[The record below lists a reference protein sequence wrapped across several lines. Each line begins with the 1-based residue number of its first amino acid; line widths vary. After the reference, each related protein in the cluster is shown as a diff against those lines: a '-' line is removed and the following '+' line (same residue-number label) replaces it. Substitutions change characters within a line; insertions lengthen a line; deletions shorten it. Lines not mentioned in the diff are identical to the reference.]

1 MTEYT
6 DQERQTLRTAAF
18 GAIYLVSSAEP
29 GFIDMVKESLAG
41 SKALAN
47 SSPELRDLLKAGGLP
62 QIPKGS
68 PGEIESNI
76 LSALTQSTSILQ
88 AKGGPELD
96 GFRQAVTTAMDQVAS
111 AAGDTS
117 PKEVAE
123 MGKVKQALGVA
134 QGS

>member
-41 SKALAN
+41 SKALAS
-47 SSPELRDLLKAGGLP
+47 SSPELRDLLKAGGVP

-68 PGEIESNI
+68 PGEVESNI
-76 LSALTQSTSILQ
+76 LNALSQSTSILQ

-96 GFRQAVTTAMDQVAS
+96 GFRRAVTTAMDQVAS

-117 PKEVAE
+117 PKEAAE
-123 MGKVKQALGVA
+123 ISKVKEALGVA
-134 QGS
+134 